1 MALLSPGVQVSVI
14 DQSNYTPA
22 ASGSIPYFLIA
33 TAQNKISGAGTGI
46 APGTLAVNAN
56 QLYLMSSQR
65 ELLST
70 YGVPFFYNTTAG
82 TPINGYELNE
92 YGLLAAYSALGV
104 TNQAYIQ
111 RVDIDLSALTATL
124 NRPVGAPA
132 NGTYWLDTTNSN
144 WGINQ
149 WNQTTSAFT
158 NQTPSVITDYTY
170 LETESTVPLQSYGSI
185 GNYAVVSAN
194 PLSAGESNLTNP
206 LYYKRS
212 GPTTAQAPGWLQDSY
227 SADELYNTWVLVGSD
242 EWKTSWATVQ
252 GTTAPSSLPVG
263 NTIVINNTTVT
274 IASSPNNT
282 VQYLAGQINGVLNNY
297 GVFAANIGGSLNL
310 YADSTALGAN
320 LTVTGAS
327 VANSVATLTF
337 ATTSVAPFT
346 VGSSITVAGIVD
358 NSTGS
363 EYDGTYTV
371 TACGNTSVSYASTAT
386 GGYTSGGTIKQ
397 PGTIFV
403 QNGTGTPLSTLG
415 ITAGTYASPAYFAGA
430 NYQAPRWR
438 ASDVIPEPTGS
449 VFQQT
454 NSVNQGT
461 TLIVK
466 RYSSTLGTYV
476 VQPCP
481 IYSSNAAADYALDP
495 TNGGQSIPAGTTY
508 AQVDPYGNLTSGFQ
522 ILERLATG
530 ATVVTGTV
538 VNPTFPETIAVTGA
552 TGNGT
557 TATLTFATQ
566 TSALFSAGSIISVSG
581 LTSTGS
587 AYNGTHTVTACTT
600 GSVSWASAVT
610 ATYVSGGTIAS
621 PLTYST
627 FTISATEPETGT
639 YTTPVTAVIAGSTS
653 ADFVAAVSAAG
664 VENVSANV
672 NSTGQIYFTHATGGD
687 IILVDGLHSPINIAG
702 FDVYTSPST
711 DYSVGVTYVNL
722 VNPTDGYQLSNWVS
736 APTFNYIPQATP
748 PEIDPVSG
756 TYWYYSD
763 ATTADIMIQNNGAWV
778 GYQTVSNDVRGYNL
792 TATNATGPIFSAT
805 APTTQTN
812 AALSPL
818 QYGDLWIDTSDLE
831 LYPMINRWETVNGQD
846 QWVAI
851 SNSDQTTINGIVFA
865 DARWAPNG
873 TTNPV
878 TDPIPPIS
886 GAGGLIT
893 SDYLDLD
900 APNPLLYP
908 QGMLLWN
915 TRRSGFNVKTF
926 EYNYFNAT
934 DYPFPDVLPTQT
946 STWLSAS
953 GLRVDGS
960 PNMGR
965 QAQRAIIVKALRS
978 GIDSN
983 QQILESQVQFNLLA
997 CPAYPELAPDMVTVN
1012 NNRGDTGFI
1021 VVDTP
1026 LRLPS
1031 DTQSLVKWA
1040 TDNNGLGVVT
1050 GDGNLAVGQ
1059 AYAAAFYPSCQTTDL
1074 SGNLVVTAPSH
1085 MMIRTIIRSDAVSY
1099 PWFAPAGLRRGVV
1112 DNAITIGYINEATGK
1127 FVPTSVT
1134 QGMRDVLYQNDINPI
1149 TFIPGAGITNFGNH
1163 TLQGTA
1169 TALDRI
1175 NVARLV
1181 AYLRGQ
1187 LEVIGNQYLF
1197 EPNDTITRS
1206 AITAQISSLM
1216 NALVSQRGVYDY
1228 LVVCDLSNNTP
1239 ATIDANE
1246 LFVDIAIEP
1255 TKAVEFIYIP
1265 MRIQNTGTI
1274 AAQGKA

>member
-22 ASGSIPYFLIA
+22 AAGSIPYFLIA

-56 QLYLMSSQR
+56 KLYLMSSQR
-65 ELLST
+65 DLLST

-104 TNQAYIQ
+104 TNLAYVQ

-124 NRPVGAPA
+124 NRPFGAPA
-132 NGTYWLDTTNSN
+132 NGTYWLDTTNSL

-158 NQTPSVITDYTY
+158 NQKPSVITDTVY
-170 LETESTVPLQSYGSI
+170 LEPSSTVPLQSYSSI
-185 GNYAVVSAN
+185 GNYAVVATN
-194 PLSAGESNLTNP
+194 TTNP
-206 LYYKRS
+206 TYYKRG
-212 GPTTAQAPGWLQDSY
+212 GPTTAQAPHWLQDGY

-242 EWKTSWATVQ
+242 EWKTSWATIQ

-263 NTIVINNTTVT
+263 NTIVINGITTT
-274 IASSPNNT
+274 IGSTNT
-282 VQYLAGQINGVLNNY
+282 VQQLVSDINDNMNNFGVY
-297 GVFAANIGGSLNL
+297 AANIGGSLNL
-310 YADSTALGAN
+310 YCDNTAVGGNIA
-320 LTVTGAS
+320 VTGATG
-327 VANSVATLTF
+327 NGTVATLTF
-337 ATTSVAPFT
+337 STQETAPFA
-346 VGSSITVAGIVD
+346 ITDEILVTGLT
-358 NSTGS
+358 STGAV
-363 EYDGTYTV
+363 YNGYQLV
-371 TACGNTSVSYASTAT
+371 TACSNSSVSFSSTYT
-386 GGYTSGGTIKQ
+386 GAYVSGGTIGD
-397 PGTIFV
+397 PGAIFIS
-403 QNGTGTPLSTLG
+403 NGVGTPLTTLG
-415 ITAGTYASPAYFAGA
+415 ITPGNYQAPEYNHGA

-438 ASDVIPEPTGS
+438 STDSNPAPTGS
-449 VFQQT
+449 IFQQT
-454 NSVNQGT
+454 NSVNLGC

-466 RYSSTLGTYV
+466 QYNSTLGTYV
-476 VQPCP
+476 TQPCP
-481 IYSSNAAADYALDP
+481 VYSSDSDAIYALDP
-495 TNGGQSIPAGTTY
+495 VNGGQSIPAGTTY
-508 AQVDPYGNLTSGFQ
+508 AEIDPLHVYPSTVSGTSGFLL
-522 ILERLATG
+522 LERYATG
-530 ATVVTGTV
+530 PTVVTGSVT
-538 VNPTFPETIAVTGA
+538 NPTFPPFTVNVTGA
-552 TGNGT
+552 SGDGS
-557 TATLTFATQ
+557 TATLAFATQ
-566 TSALFSAGSIISVSG
+566 TFQYAVGSSITVAG
-581 LTSTGS
+581 LTSTG
-587 AYNGTHTVTACTT
+587 AGYNGTYTVTGSTT
-600 GSVSWASAVT
+600 TSVSYASAIT
-610 ATYVSGGTIAS
+610 AAYVSGGTITSPAT
-621 PLTYST
+621 PLT
-627 FTISATEPETGT
+627 FTLAATQPGTTTGISAIATLLGT
-639 YTTPVTAVIAGSTS
+639 TS
-653 ADFVAAVSAAG
+653 ADFINAVSAAN
-664 VENVSANV
+664 VPNVSATI
-672 NSTGQIYFTHATGGD
+672 NSAGAIVFTHATGGD
-687 IILVDGLHSPINIAG
+687 IKLTDLQGTPVTEAG
-702 FDVYTSPST
+702 FNTT
-711 DYSVGVTYVNL
+711 CIGVRLENTTGPAVAL
-722 VNPTDGYQLSNWVS
+722 TNWVS
-736 APTFNYIPQATP
+736 APTFNYIPQASP
-748 PEIDPVSG
+748 PEIDPISG

-778 GYQTVSNDVRGYNL
+778 GYQNVSNDVRGYNL

-878 TDPIPPIS
+878 TDPIPS
-886 GAGGLIT
+886 IT
-893 SDYLDLD
+893 SLLVSDYLDLD

-915 TRRSGFNVKTF
+915 TRRSGFNVKSF

-934 DYPFPDVLPTQT
+934 SYPYPDVLPSQT
-946 STWLSAS
+946 NTWLSAS
-953 GLRVDGS
+953 GLREDGS

-965 QAQRAIIVKALRS
+965 QAQRALIVKALRA
-978 GIDSN
+978 GIETN
-983 QQILESQVQFNLLA
+983 TQTRETQTQFNLLA
-997 CPAYPELAPDMVTVN
+997 CPQYPEIAPDMVVLN
-1012 NNRGDTGFI
+1012 NDRGDTGFI

-1026 LRLPS
+1026 LRLSPA
-1031 DTQSLVKWA
+1031 DVVTWA
-1040 TDNNGLGVVT
+1040 TNNNGLGTIT

-1059 AYAAAFYPSCQTTDL
+1059 AYAAAFYPSCKTTDL

-1112 DNAITIGYINEATGK
+1112 DNAIQLGYIDAPTGE
-1127 FVPTSVT
+1127 FTPTSIN
-1134 QGMRDVLYQNDINPI
+1134 QGLRDVLYMNDVNPI
-1149 TFIPGAGITNFGNH
+1149 TFIPGSGITNFGNH
-1163 TLQGTA
+1163 TLQGQA

-1206 AITAQISSLM
+1206 AIGAQITSLM
-1216 NALVSQRGVYDY
+1216 NALVSQRGIYDY

-1255 TKAVEFIYIP
+1255 VKAVEFIYIP
-1265 MRIQNTGTI
+1265 MRIQNTGSI
-1274 AAQGKA
+1274 AAQGSA

>member
-132 NGTYWLDTTNSN
+132 NGTYWLDTTNSK

-149 WNQTTSAFT
+149 WNQTTAAFT
-158 NQTPSVITDYTY
+158 NQTPSVITDFTY

-206 LYYKRS
+206 LYYKRG
-212 GPTTAQAPGWLQDSY
+212 GPTTAQAPHWLQDSM

-242 EWKTSWATVQ
+242 EWKTSWATIQ

-263 NTIVINNTTVT
+263 NTIVINGVTTTIGSPGTVT
-274 IASSPNNT
+274 QLVSD
-282 VQYLAGQINGVLNNY
+282 INDNMNNY
-297 GVFAANIGGSLNL
+297 GVYAANIGGSLNL
-310 YADSTALGAN
+310 YCDNTAVGGNIA
-320 LTVTGAS
+320 VTGATG
-327 VANSVATLTF
+327 NGTVATLTF
-337 ATTSVAPFT
+337 STQETAPFD
-346 VGSSITVAGIVD
+346 ITDVILVTGLT
-358 NSTGS
+358 STGGG
-363 EYDGTYTV
+363 YDGYQLV
-371 TACGNTSVSYASTAT
+371 TACSNSSVSFSSTYT
-386 GGYTSGGTIKQ
+386 GAYVSGGTIGD
-397 PGTIFV
+397 PGAIYIE
-403 QNGTGTPLSTLG
+403 NGTGTPLTTLG
-415 ITAGTYASPAYFAGA
+415 ITPGDYQSPEYAYGA

-438 ASDVIPEPTGS
+438 STDANPAPTGS
-449 VFQQT
+449 IFQQT
-454 NSVNQGT
+454 NSVNLGC

-466 RYSSTLGTYV
+466 RYNSTLGTYV
-476 VQPCP
+476 TQPCP
-481 IYSSNAAADYALDP
+481 VYSSDSDAIYALDP
-495 TNGGQSIPAGTTY
+495 VNGGQSIPAGTTY
-508 AQVDPYGNLTSGFQ
+508 AEIDPLHVYPSTVPGTSGFLL
-522 ILERLATG
+522 LERYATG
-530 ATVVTGTV
+530 PTVVTGSVT
-538 VNPTFPETIAVTGA
+538 NPTFPPFTVNVTGA
-552 TGNGT
+552 SGDGS
-557 TATLTFATQ
+557 TATLAFATQ
-566 TSALFSAGSIISVSG
+566 TFQYAVGSSITVAG
-581 LTSTGS
+581 LTSTG
-587 AYNGTHTVTACTT
+587 AGYNGTYTVTGSTAT
-600 GSVSWASAVT
+600 SVSYASAIT
-610 ATYVSGGTIAS
+610 AAYVSGGTITSPAT
-621 PLTYST
+621 PLTFAIAATQPGTTTST
-627 FTISATEPETGT
+627 SAIATLLGT
-639 YTTPVTAVIAGSTS
+639 TS
-653 ADFVAAVSAAG
+653 ADFINAVSAAN
-664 VENVSANV
+664 VPNVSATI
-672 NSTGQIYFTHATGGD
+672 NSAGAIVFTHATGGD
-687 IILVDGLHSPINIAG
+687 ITLTNLQGTPVTDAG
-702 FDVYTSPST
+702 FDTT
-711 DYSVGVTYVNL
+711 CVGVRLQNTTGPAIAL
-722 VNPTDGYQLSNWVS
+722 TNWVS
-736 APTFNYIPQATP
+736 APTFNYIPQANP

-851 SNSDQTTINGIVFA
+851 SNSDQSTINGILFA

-934 DYPFPDVLPTQT
+934 DYPFPDVLPDQT

-1134 QGMRDVLYQNDINPI
+1134 PGMRDVLYQNDINPI

>member
-22 ASGSIPYFLIA
+22 AAGSIPYFLIA

-56 QLYLMSSQR
+56 KLYLMSSQR
-65 ELLST
+65 DLLST

-104 TNQAYIQ
+104 TNLAYVQ

-124 NRPVGAPA
+124 NRPFGAPA
-132 NGTYWLDTTNSN
+132 NGTYWLDTTNSL

-158 NQTPSVITDYTY
+158 NQKPSVITDTVY
-170 LETESTVPLQSYGSI
+170 LEPSSTVPLQSYSSI
-185 GNYAVVSAN
+185 GNYAVVATN
-194 PLSAGESNLTNP
+194 TTNP
-206 LYYKRS
+206 TYYKRG
-212 GPTTAQAPGWLQDSY
+212 GPTTAQAPHWLQDSY

-242 EWKTSWATVQ
+242 EWKTSWATIQ

-263 NTIVINNTTVT
+263 NTIVINGITTT
-274 IASSPNNT
+274 IGSTNT
-282 VQYLAGQINGVLNNY
+282 VQQLVSDINDNMNNFGVY
-297 GVFAANIGGSLNL
+297 AANIGGSLNL
-310 YADSTALGAN
+310 YCDNTAVGGNIA
-320 LTVTGAS
+320 VTGATG
-327 VANSVATLTF
+327 NGTVATLTF
-337 ATTSVAPFT
+337 STQETAPFA
-346 VGSSITVAGIVD
+346 ITDEILVTGLT
-358 NSTGS
+358 STGAV
-363 EYDGTYTV
+363 YNGYQLV
-371 TACGNTSVSYASTAT
+371 TACSNSSVSFSSTYT
-386 GGYTSGGTIKQ
+386 GAYVSGGTIGD
-397 PGTIFV
+397 PGAIFIS
-403 QNGTGTPLSTLG
+403 NGVGTPLTTLG
-415 ITAGTYASPAYFAGA
+415 ITPGNYQAPEYNHGA

-438 ASDVIPEPTGS
+438 STDSNPAPTGS
-449 VFQQT
+449 IFQQT
-454 NSVNQGT
+454 NSVNLGC

-466 RYSSTLGTYV
+466 RYNSTLGTYV
-476 VQPCP
+476 TQPCP
-481 IYSSNAAADYALDP
+481 VYSSDSDAIYALDP
-495 TNGGQSIPAGTTY
+495 VNGGQSIPAGTTY
-508 AQVDPYGNLTSGFQ
+508 AEIDPLHVYPSTVSGTSGFLL
-522 ILERLATG
+522 LERYATG
-530 ATVVTGTV
+530 PTVVTGSVT
-538 VNPTFPETIAVTGA
+538 NPTFPPFTVNVTGA
-552 TGNGT
+552 SGDGS
-557 TATLTFATQ
+557 TATLAFATQ
-566 TSALFSAGSIISVSG
+566 TFQYAVGSSITVAG
-581 LTSTGS
+581 LTSTG
-587 AYNGTHTVTACTT
+587 AGYNGTYTVTGSTT
-600 GSVSWASAVT
+600 TSVSYASAIT
-610 ATYVSGGTIAS
+610 AAYVSGGTITSPAT
-621 PLTYST
+621 PLT
-627 FTISATEPETGT
+627 FTLAATQPGTTTGISAIATLLGT
-639 YTTPVTAVIAGSTS
+639 TS
-653 ADFVAAVSAAG
+653 ADFINAVSAAN
-664 VENVSANV
+664 VPNVSATI
-672 NSTGQIYFTHATGGD
+672 NSAGAIVFTHATGGD
-687 IILVDGLHSPINIAG
+687 IKLTNLQGTPVTEAG
-702 FDVYTSPST
+702 FNTT
-711 DYSVGVTYVNL
+711 CIGVRLENTTGPAVAL
-722 VNPTDGYQLSNWVS
+722 TNWVS
-736 APTFNYIPQATP
+736 APTFNYIPQASP
-748 PEIDPVSG
+748 PEIDPISG

-778 GYQTVSNDVRGYNL
+778 GYQNVSNDVRGYNL

-878 TDPIPPIS
+878 TDPIPS
-886 GAGGLIT
+886 IT
-893 SDYLDLD
+893 SLLVSDYLDLD

-915 TRRSGFNVKTF
+915 TRRSGFNVKSF

-934 DYPFPDVLPTQT
+934 SYPYPDVLPSQT
-946 STWLSAS
+946 NTWLSAS
-953 GLRVDGS
+953 GLREDGS

-965 QAQRAIIVKALRS
+965 QAQRALIVKALRA
-978 GIDSN
+978 GIETN
-983 QQILESQVQFNLLA
+983 TQTRETQTQFNLLA
-997 CPAYPELAPDMVTVN
+997 CPQYPEIAPDMVVLN
-1012 NNRGDTGFI
+1012 NDRGDTGFI

-1026 LRLPS
+1026 LRLSPA
-1031 DTQSLVKWA
+1031 DVVTWA
-1040 TDNNGLGVVT
+1040 TNNNGLGTIT

-1059 AYAAAFYPSCQTTDL
+1059 AYAAAFYPSCKTTDL

-1112 DNAITIGYINEATGK
+1112 DNAIQLGYIDAPTGE
-1127 FVPTSVT
+1127 FTPTSIN
-1134 QGMRDVLYQNDINPI
+1134 QGLRDVLYMNDVNPI
-1149 TFIPGAGITNFGNH
+1149 TFIPGSGITNFGNH
-1163 TLQGTA
+1163 TLQGQA

-1206 AITAQISSLM
+1206 AIGAQITSLM
-1216 NALVSQRGVYDY
+1216 NALVSQRGIYDY

-1255 TKAVEFIYIP
+1255 VKAVEFIYIP
-1265 MRIQNTGTI
+1265 MRIQNTGSI
-1274 AAQGKA
+1274 AAQGSA

>member
-22 ASGSIPYFLIA
+22 AAGSIPYFLIA

-56 QLYLMSSQR
+56 KLYLMSSQR
-65 ELLST
+65 DLLST

-104 TNQAYIQ
+104 TNLAYVQ

-124 NRPVGAPA
+124 NRPFGAPA
-132 NGTYWLDTTNSN
+132 NGTYWLDTTNSL

-158 NQTPSVITDYTY
+158 NQKPSVITDTVY
-170 LETESTVPLQSYGSI
+170 LEPSSTVPLQSYSSI
-185 GNYAVVSAN
+185 GNYAVVATN
-194 PLSAGESNLTNP
+194 TTNP
-206 LYYKRS
+206 TYYKRG
-212 GPTTAQAPGWLQDSY
+212 GPTTAQAPHWLQDSY

-242 EWKTSWATVQ
+242 EWKTSWATIQ

-263 NTIVINNTTVT
+263 NTIVINGITTT
-274 IASSPNNT
+274 IGSTNT
-282 VQYLAGQINGVLNNY
+282 VQQLVSDINDNMNNFGVY
-297 GVFAANIGGSLNL
+297 AANIGGSLNL
-310 YADSTALGAN
+310 YCDNTAVGGNIA
-320 LTVTGAS
+320 VTGATG
-327 VANSVATLTF
+327 NGTVATLTF
-337 ATTSVAPFT
+337 STQETAPFA
-346 VGSSITVAGIVD
+346 ITDEILVTGLT
-358 NSTGS
+358 STGAV
-363 EYDGTYTV
+363 YNGYQLV
-371 TACGNTSVSYASTAT
+371 TACSNSSVSFSSTYT
-386 GGYTSGGTIKQ
+386 GAYVSGGTIGD
-397 PGTIFV
+397 PGAIFIS
-403 QNGTGTPLSTLG
+403 NGVGTPLTTLG
-415 ITAGTYASPAYFAGA
+415 ITPGDYQAPEYNHGA

-438 ASDVIPEPTGS
+438 STDSNPAPTGS
-449 VFQQT
+449 IFQQT
-454 NSVNQGT
+454 NSVNLGC

-466 RYSSTLGTYV
+466 QYNSTLGTYV
-476 VQPCP
+476 TQPCP
-481 IYSSNAAADYALDP
+481 VYSSDSDAIYALDP
-495 TNGGQSIPAGTTY
+495 VNGGQSIPAGTTY
-508 AQVDPYGNLTSGFQ
+508 AEIDPLHVYPSTVSGTSGFLL
-522 ILERLATG
+522 LERYATG
-530 ATVVTGTV
+530 PTVVTGSVT
-538 VNPTFPETIAVTGA
+538 NPTFPPFTVNVTGA
-552 TGNGT
+552 SGDGS
-557 TATLTFATQ
+557 TATLAFATQ
-566 TSALFSAGSIISVSG
+566 TFQYAVGSSITVAG
-581 LTSTGS
+581 LTSTG
-587 AYNGTHTVTACTT
+587 AGYNGTYTVTGSTT
-600 GSVSWASAVT
+600 TSVSYASAIT
-610 ATYVSGGTIAS
+610 AAYVSGGTITSPAT
-621 PLTYST
+621 PLT
-627 FTISATEPETGT
+627 FTLAATQPGTTTGISAIATLLGT
-639 YTTPVTAVIAGSTS
+639 TS
-653 ADFVAAVSAAG
+653 ADFINAVSAAN
-664 VENVSANV
+664 VPNVSATI
-672 NSTGQIYFTHATGGD
+672 NSAGAIVFTHATGGD
-687 IILVDGLHSPINIAG
+687 IKLTNLQGTPVTEAG
-702 FDVYTSPST
+702 FNTT
-711 DYSVGVTYVNL
+711 CIGVRLENTTGPAIVL
-722 VNPTDGYQLSNWVS
+722 TNWVS
-736 APTFNYIPQATP
+736 APTFNYIPQASP
-748 PEIDPVSG
+748 PEIDPISG

-778 GYQTVSNDVRGYNL
+778 GYQNVSNDVRGYNL

-878 TDPIPPIS
+878 TDPIPS
-886 GAGGLIT
+886 IT
-893 SDYLDLD
+893 SLLVSDYLDLD

-915 TRRSGFNVKTF
+915 TRRSGFNVKSF

-934 DYPFPDVLPTQT
+934 SYPYPDVLPSQT
-946 STWLSAS
+946 NTWLSAS
-953 GLRVDGS
+953 GLREDGS

-965 QAQRAIIVKALRS
+965 QAQRALIVKALRA
-978 GIDSN
+978 GIETN
-983 QQILESQVQFNLLA
+983 TQTRETQTQFNLLA
-997 CPAYPELAPDMVTVN
+997 CPQYPEIAPDMVVLN
-1012 NNRGDTGFI
+1012 NDRGDTGFI

-1026 LRLPS
+1026 LRLSPA
-1031 DTQSLVKWA
+1031 DVVTWA
-1040 TDNNGLGVVT
+1040 TNNNGLGTIT

-1059 AYAAAFYPSCQTTDL
+1059 AYAAAFYPSCKTTDL

-1112 DNAITIGYINEATGK
+1112 DNAIQLGYIDAPTGE
-1127 FVPTSVT
+1127 FTPTSIN
-1134 QGMRDVLYQNDINPI
+1134 QGLRDVLYMNDVNPI
-1149 TFIPGAGITNFGNH
+1149 TFIPGSGITNFGNH
-1163 TLQGTA
+1163 TLQGQA

-1206 AITAQISSLM
+1206 AIGAQITSLM
-1216 NALVSQRGVYDY
+1216 NALVSQRGIYDY

-1255 TKAVEFIYIP
+1255 VKAVEFIYIP
-1265 MRIQNTGTI
+1265 MRIQNTGSI
-1274 AAQGKA
+1274 AAQGSA

>member
-22 ASGSIPYFLIA
+22 AAGSIPYFLIA

-56 QLYLMSSQR
+56 KLYLMSSQR
-65 ELLST
+65 DLLST

-104 TNQAYIQ
+104 TNLAYVQ

-124 NRPVGAPA
+124 NRPFGAPA
-132 NGTYWLDTTNSN
+132 NGTYWLDTTNSL

-158 NQTPSVITDYTY
+158 NQKPSVITDTVY
-170 LETESTVPLQSYGSI
+170 LEPSSTVPLQSYGSI
-185 GNYAVVSAN
+185 GNYAVVATN
-194 PLSAGESNLTNP
+194 TTNP
-206 LYYKRS
+206 TYYKRG
-212 GPTTAQAPGWLQDSY
+212 GPTTAQAPHWLQDSY

-242 EWKTSWATVQ
+242 EWKTSWATIQ

-263 NTIVINNTTVT
+263 NTIVINGITTT
-274 IASSPNNT
+274 IGSTNT
-282 VQYLAGQINGVLNNY
+282 VQQLVSDINDNMNNFGVY
-297 GVFAANIGGSLNL
+297 AANIGGSLNL
-310 YADSTALGAN
+310 YCDNTAVGGNIA
-320 LTVTGAS
+320 VTGATG
-327 VANSVATLTF
+327 NGTVATLTF
-337 ATTSVAPFT
+337 STQETAPFA
-346 VGSSITVAGIVD
+346 ITDEILVTGLT
-358 NSTGS
+358 STGAV
-363 EYDGTYTV
+363 YNGYQLV
-371 TACGNTSVSYASTAT
+371 TACSNSSVSFSSTYT
-386 GGYTSGGTIKQ
+386 GAYVSGGTIGD
-397 PGTIFV
+397 PGAIFIS
-403 QNGTGTPLSTLG
+403 NGVGTPLTTLG
-415 ITAGTYASPAYFAGA
+415 ITPGNYQAPEYNHGA

-438 ASDVIPEPTGS
+438 STDSNPAPTGS
-449 VFQQT
+449 IFQQT
-454 NSVNQGT
+454 NSVNLGC

-466 RYSSTLGTYV
+466 QYNSTLGTYV
-476 VQPCP
+476 TQPCP
-481 IYSSNAAADYALDP
+481 VYSSDSDAIYALDP
-495 TNGGQSIPAGTTY
+495 VNGGQSIPAGTTY
-508 AQVDPYGNLTSGFQ
+508 AEIDPLHVYPSTVSGTSGFLL
-522 ILERLATG
+522 LERYATG
-530 ATVVTGTV
+530 PTVVTGSVT
-538 VNPTFPETIAVTGA
+538 NPTFPPFTVNVTGA
-552 TGNGT
+552 SGDGS
-557 TATLTFATQ
+557 TATLAFATQ
-566 TSALFSAGSIISVSG
+566 TFQYAVGSSITVAG
-581 LTSTGS
+581 LTSTG
-587 AYNGTHTVTACTT
+587 AGYNGTYTVTGSTT
-600 GSVSWASAVT
+600 TSVSYASAIT
-610 ATYVSGGTIAS
+610 AAYVSGGTITSPAT
-621 PLTYST
+621 PLT
-627 FTISATEPETGT
+627 FTLAATQPGTTTGISAIATLLGT
-639 YTTPVTAVIAGSTS
+639 TS
-653 ADFVAAVSAAG
+653 ADFINAVSAAN
-664 VENVSANV
+664 VPNVSATI
-672 NSTGQIYFTHATGGD
+672 NSAGAIVFTHATGGD
-687 IILVDGLHSPINIAG
+687 IKLTNLQGTPVTEAG
-702 FDVYTSPST
+702 FNTT
-711 DYSVGVTYVNL
+711 CIGVRLENTTGPAIVL
-722 VNPTDGYQLSNWVS
+722 TNWVS
-736 APTFNYIPQATP
+736 APTFNYIPQASP
-748 PEIDPVSG
+748 PEIDPISG

-778 GYQTVSNDVRGYNL
+778 GYQNVSNDVRGYNL

-878 TDPIPPIS
+878 TDPIPS
-886 GAGGLIT
+886 IT
-893 SDYLDLD
+893 SLLVSDYLDLD

-915 TRRSGFNVKTF
+915 TRRSGFNVKSF

-934 DYPFPDVLPTQT
+934 SYPYPDVLPSQT
-946 STWLSAS
+946 NTWLSAS
-953 GLRVDGS
+953 GLREDGS

-965 QAQRAIIVKALRS
+965 QAQRALIVKALRA
-978 GIDSN
+978 GIETN
-983 QQILESQVQFNLLA
+983 TQTRETQTQFNLLA
-997 CPAYPELAPDMVTVN
+997 CPQYPEIAPDMVVLN
-1012 NNRGDTGFI
+1012 NDRGDTGFI

-1026 LRLPS
+1026 LRLSPA
-1031 DTQSLVKWA
+1031 DVVTWA
-1040 TDNNGLGVVT
+1040 TNNNGLGTIT

-1059 AYAAAFYPSCQTTDL
+1059 AYAAAFYPSCKTTDL

-1112 DNAITIGYINEATGK
+1112 DNAIQLGYIDAPTGE
-1127 FVPTSVT
+1127 FTPTSIN
-1134 QGMRDVLYQNDINPI
+1134 QGLRDVLYMNDVNPI
-1149 TFIPGAGITNFGNH
+1149 TFIPGSGITNFGNH
-1163 TLQGTA
+1163 TLQGQA

-1206 AITAQISSLM
+1206 AIGAQITSLM
-1216 NALVSQRGVYDY
+1216 NALVSQRGIYDY

-1255 TKAVEFIYIP
+1255 VKAVEFIYIP
-1265 MRIQNTGTI
+1265 MRIQNTGSI
-1274 AAQGKA
+1274 AAQGSA

>member
-132 NGTYWLDTTNSN
+132 NGTYWLDTTNSV

-149 WNQTTSAFT
+149 WNQTTAAFT
-158 NQTPSVITDYTY
+158 NQVPSVITDFTF

-206 LYYKRS
+206 IYYKRS
-212 GPTTAQAPGWLQDSY
+212 GPTTAQAPHWLQDGS
-227 SADELYNTWVLVGSD
+227 SADELYNTWVLVGSN
-242 EWKTSWATVQ
+242 EWETAWATIQ

-263 NTIVINNTTVT
+263 NTIVINGVTTT
-274 IASSPNNT
+274 IGSTNT
-282 VQYLAGQINGVLNNY
+282 VQQLVSDINDNMNNFGVY
-297 GVFAANIGGSLNL
+297 AANIGGSLNL
-310 YADSTALGAN
+310 YADSTALGGT
-320 LTVTGAS
+320 LSVTGATGN
-327 VANSVATLTF
+327 ATVATLTF
-337 ATTSVAPFT
+337 ATQETAPYDLND
-346 VGSSITVAGIVD
+346 SILVTGLT
-358 NSTGS
+358 STGAG
-363 EYDGTYTV
+363 YNGYQIV
-371 TACGNTSVSYASTAT
+371 TACSNSSVSFNSTYT
-386 GGYTSGGTIKQ
+386 GAYVSGGTIGD
-397 PGTIFV
+397 PGAIYIEDGV
-403 QNGTGTPLSTLG
+403 GTPLTTLG
-415 ITAGTYASPAYFAGA
+415 ITPGDYQAPEYAHGA
-430 NYQAPRWR
+430 NYEAPRWR
-438 ASDVIPEPTGS
+438 STDTNPAPTGS
-449 VFQQT
+449 IFQQT
-454 NSVNQGT
+454 NSVNQGC

-466 RYSSTLGTYV
+466 RYNSTLGTYV
-476 VQPCP
+476 LQPCP
-481 IYSSNAAADYALDP
+481 VYANDRTAIYALDP
-495 TNGGQSIPAGTTY
+495 VNGGQSIPAGSTY
-508 AQVDPYGNLTSGFQ
+508 AEIDPLNSSNTAVFGSSGFLL
-522 ILERLATG
+522 LERYATG
-530 ATVVTGTV
+530 PTVVTGSNTAPGPFV
-538 VNPTFPETIAVTGA
+538 SGNSFTITATQPETSSTVSAIAVI
-552 TGNGT
+552 NGT
-557 TATLTFATQ
+557 TA
-566 TSALFSAGSIISVSG
+566 
-581 LTSTGS
+581 
-587 AYNGTHTVTACTT
+587 
-600 GSVSWASAVT
+600 
-610 ATYVSGGTIAS
+610 
-621 PLTYST
+621 
-627 FTISATEPETGT
+627 
-639 YTTPVTAVIAGSTS
+639 
-653 ADFVAAVSAAG
+653 ADFINAVSAAD
-664 VENVSANV
+664 VPNVSATI
-672 NSTGQIYFTHATGGD
+672 NSAGAIVFTHATGGD
-687 IILVDGLHSPINIAG
+687 IILANISGTPIAATGL
-702 FDVYTSPST
+702 DTT
-711 DYSVGVTYVNL
+711 CVGVRLQNTTG
-722 VNPTDGYQLSNWVS
+722 PTLILSNWVT
-736 APTFNYIPQATP
+736 APTFNYIPQANP

-763 ATTADIMIQNNGAWV
+763 ATTADIMIQNNGAWM
-778 GYQTVSNDVRGYNL
+778 GYQNVTNDVRGYNL
-792 TATNATGPIFSAT
+792 SMTNATGPIFSAT

-851 SNSDQTTINGIVFA
+851 SNSDQSTINGIVFA

-934 DYPFPDVLPTQT
+934 DYPFPDVLPDQT

-953 GLRVDGS
+953 GLRIDGS

-997 CPAYPELAPDMVTVN
+997 CPQYPELAPDMVTVN

-1031 DTQSLVKWA
+1031 DTQSLVRWA

-1134 QGMRDVLYQNDINPI
+1134 PGMRDVLYQNDINPI

>member
-22 ASGSIPYFLIA
+22 AAGSIPYFLIA

-56 QLYLMSSQR
+56 KLYLMSSQR
-65 ELLST
+65 DLLST

-104 TNQAYIQ
+104 TNLAYVQ

-124 NRPVGAPA
+124 NRPFGAPA
-132 NGTYWLDTTNSN
+132 NGTYWLDTTNSL

-158 NQTPSVITDYTY
+158 NQKPSVITDTVY
-170 LETESTVPLQSYGSI
+170 LEPSSTVPLQSYGSI
-185 GNYAVVSAN
+185 GNYAVVATN
-194 PLSAGESNLTNP
+194 TTNP
-206 LYYKRS
+206 TYYKRG
-212 GPTTAQAPGWLQDSY
+212 GPTTAQAPHWLQDSY

-242 EWKTSWATVQ
+242 EWKTSWATIQ

-263 NTIVINNTTVT
+263 NTIVINGITTT
-274 IASSPNNT
+274 IGSTNT
-282 VQYLAGQINGVLNNY
+282 VQQLVSDINDNMNNFGVY
-297 GVFAANIGGSLNL
+297 AANIGGSLNL
-310 YADSTALGAN
+310 YCDNTAVGGNIA
-320 LTVTGAS
+320 VTGATG
-327 VANSVATLTF
+327 NGTVATLTF
-337 ATTSVAPFT
+337 STQETAPFA
-346 VGSSITVAGIVD
+346 ITDEILVTGLT
-358 NSTGS
+358 STGAV
-363 EYDGTYTV
+363 YNGYQLV
-371 TACGNTSVSYASTAT
+371 TACSNSSVSFSSTYT
-386 GGYTSGGTIKQ
+386 GAYVSGGTIGD
-397 PGTIFV
+397 PGAIFIS
-403 QNGTGTPLSTLG
+403 NGVGTPLTTLG
-415 ITAGTYASPAYFAGA
+415 ITPGNYQAPEYNHGA

-438 ASDVIPEPTGS
+438 STDSNPAPTGS
-449 VFQQT
+449 IFQQT
-454 NSVNQGT
+454 NSVNLGC

-466 RYSSTLGTYV
+466 RYNSTLGTYV
-476 VQPCP
+476 TQPCP
-481 IYSSNAAADYALDP
+481 VYSSDSDAIYALDP
-495 TNGGQSIPAGTTY
+495 VNGGQSIPAGTTY
-508 AQVDPYGNLTSGFQ
+508 AEIDPLHVYPSTVSGTSGFLL
-522 ILERLATG
+522 LERYATG
-530 ATVVTGTV
+530 PTVVTGSVT
-538 VNPTFPETIAVTGA
+538 NPTFPPFTVNVTGA
-552 TGNGT
+552 SGDGS
-557 TATLTFATQ
+557 TATLAFATQ
-566 TSALFSAGSIISVSG
+566 TFQYAVGSSITVAG
-581 LTSTGS
+581 LTSTG
-587 AYNGTHTVTACTT
+587 AGYNGTYTVTGSTT
-600 GSVSWASAVT
+600 TSVSYASAIT
-610 ATYVSGGTIAS
+610 AAYVSGGTITSPAT
-621 PLTYST
+621 PLT
-627 FTISATEPETGT
+627 FTLAATQPGTTTGISAIATLLGT
-639 YTTPVTAVIAGSTS
+639 TS
-653 ADFVAAVSAAG
+653 ADFINAVSAAN
-664 VENVSANV
+664 VPNVSATI
-672 NSTGQIYFTHATGGD
+672 NSAGAIVFTHATGGD
-687 IILVDGLHSPINIAG
+687 IKLTNLQGTPVTEAG
-702 FDVYTSPST
+702 FNTT
-711 DYSVGVTYVNL
+711 CIGVRLENTTGPAIVL
-722 VNPTDGYQLSNWVS
+722 TNWVS
-736 APTFNYIPQATP
+736 APTFNYIPQASP
-748 PEIDPVSG
+748 PEIDPISG

-778 GYQTVSNDVRGYNL
+778 GYQNVSNDVRGYNL

-878 TDPIPPIS
+878 TDPIPS
-886 GAGGLIT
+886 IT
-893 SDYLDLD
+893 SLLVSDYLDLD

-915 TRRSGFNVKTF
+915 TRRSGFNVKSF

-934 DYPFPDVLPTQT
+934 SYPYPDVLPSQT
-946 STWLSAS
+946 NTWLSAS
-953 GLRVDGS
+953 GLREDGS

-965 QAQRAIIVKALRS
+965 QAQRALIVKALRA
-978 GIDSN
+978 GIETN
-983 QQILESQVQFNLLA
+983 TQTRETQTQFNLLA
-997 CPAYPELAPDMVTVN
+997 CPQYPEIAPDMVVLN
-1012 NNRGDTGFI
+1012 NDRGDTGFI

-1026 LRLPS
+1026 LRLSPA
-1031 DTQSLVKWA
+1031 DVVTWA
-1040 TDNNGLGVVT
+1040 TNNNGLGTIT

-1059 AYAAAFYPSCQTTDL
+1059 AYAAAFYPSCKTTDL

-1112 DNAITIGYINEATGK
+1112 DNAIQLGYIDAPTGE
-1127 FVPTSVT
+1127 FTPTSIN
-1134 QGMRDVLYQNDINPI
+1134 QGLRDVLYMNDVNPI
-1149 TFIPGAGITNFGNH
+1149 TFIPGSGITNFGNH
-1163 TLQGTA
+1163 TLQGQA

-1206 AITAQISSLM
+1206 AIGAQITSLM
-1216 NALVSQRGVYDY
+1216 NALVSQRGIYDY

-1255 TKAVEFIYIP
+1255 MKAVEFIYIP
-1265 MRIQNTGTI
+1265 MRIQNTGSI
-1274 AAQGKA
+1274 AAQGSA

>member
-22 ASGSIPYFLIA
+22 AAGSIPYFLIA

-111 RVDIDLSALTATL
+111 RVDIDLAALTATL

-132 NGTYWLDTTNSN
+132 NGTYWLDTTNSH

-149 WNQTTSAFT
+149 WNQTTAAFT
-158 NQTPSVITDYTY
+158 NQVPLVITDYTF
-170 LETESTVPLQSYGSI
+170 LETASTVPLQSYGSI

-194 PLSAGESNLTNP
+194 PLSSGDSNLSNP
-206 LYYKRS
+206 VYYKRS
-212 GPTTAQAPGWLQDSY
+212 GPTTAQAPHLIQDGA

-242 EWKTSWATVQ
+242 EWKTSWATIQ

-263 NTIVINNTTVT
+263 NTIVINGITTTINSPGTVT
-274 IASSPNNT
+274 QLVSD
-282 VQYLAGQINGVLNNY
+282 INDNMNNY
-297 GVFAANIGGSLNL
+297 GVYAADIGGSLTL
-310 YADSTALGAN
+310 YADSTATGAP
-320 LTVTGAS
+320 LSVTGATG
-327 VANSVATLTF
+327 NGTVATLTF
-337 ATTSVAPFT
+337 TTQEVAPFDNGDSILVSGLVST
-346 VGSSITVAGIVD
+346 GAQYNGYHDIITCTTSSITF
-358 NSTGS
+358 SS
-363 EYDGTYTV
+363 TYTGAYV
-371 TACGNTSVSYASTAT
+371 
-386 GGYTSGGTIKQ
+386 SGGTITD
-397 PGTIFV
+397 PGALFIED
-403 QNGTGTPLSTLG
+403 GTGTPLTTLG
-415 ITAGTYASPAYFAGA
+415 ITPGDYQAPEYDHGA

-438 ASDVIPEPTGS
+438 STDNNPAPTGS
-449 VFQQT
+449 IFQQT
-454 NSVNQGT
+454 NSVNQGAT
-461 TLIVK
+461 VIVK
-466 RYSSTLGTYV
+466 KYNSTLGTFV
-476 VQPCP
+476 TQPCP
-481 IYSSNAAADYALDP
+481 IYAGDQYAIYGLDP
-495 TNGGQSIPAGTTY
+495 ANGGQSIPAGSTY
-508 AQVDPYGNLTSGFQ
+508 AQIDPRHSSYSQIAAPGTSELL
-522 ILERLATG
+522 ILERYATG
-530 ATVVTGTV
+530 PTVVTGSV
-538 VNPTFPETIAVTGA
+538 SNPTFPALNISITGA
-552 TGNGT
+552 SGNGSQVT
-557 TATLTFATQ
+557 FTFATQ
-566 TSALFSAGSIISVSG
+566 TFTYPIGATFTVSG
-581 LTSTGS
+581 VTPSS
-587 AYNGTHTVTACTT
+587 YNGTYTVASRTTSSVTVTSSNTDA
-600 GSVSWASAVT
+600 
-610 ATYVSGGTIAS
+610 YVSGGSIVGGI
-621 PLTYST
+621 PLSFSIY
-627 FTISATEPETGT
+627 ATEPGTSATTGT
-639 YTTPVTAVIAGSTS
+639 TVTISGTTA
-653 ADFVAAVSAAG
+653 ADFILAISAANIP
-664 VENVSANV
+664 NVSATL
-672 NSTGQIYFTHATGGD
+672 NSSGAVVFTHATGGD
-687 IILVDGLHSPINIAG
+687 IYLTNIVGTPVTEAG
-702 FDVYTSPST
+702 FVA
-711 DYSVGVTYVNL
+711 GVTGLRFVNMTGPG
-722 VNPTDGYQLSNWVS
+722 VILSNWVS
-736 APTFNYIPQATP
+736 APTFNYIPQANP
-748 PEIDPVSG
+748 PEINPVSG

-763 ATTADIMIQNNGAWV
+763 ATTADIMIQNNGAWM
-778 GYQTVSNDVRGYNL
+778 GYQNVTNDVRGYNL
-792 TATNATGPIFSAT
+792 SMTNATGPIFSAI

-812 AALSPL
+812 VALSPL

-831 LYPMINRWETVNGQD
+831 MYPMINRWETVNGQD

-878 TDPIPPIS
+878 SDPIPPIS

-908 QGMLLWN
+908 EGMLLWN

-934 DYPFPDVLPTQT
+934 DYPFPDVLPDQT

-983 QQILESQVQFNLLA
+983 QQILENQVQFNLLA
-997 CPAYPELAPDMVTVN
+997 CPQYPELAPDMVTVN

-1031 DTQSLVKWA
+1031 DSQSLITWA

-1112 DNAITIGYINEATGK
+1112 DNAITIGYIDAITGK
-1127 FVPTSVT
+1127 FVPTSIT
-1134 QGMRDVLYQNDINPI
+1134 QGIRDVLYQHDINPI

-1206 AITAQISSLM
+1206 AIGAQITSLM
-1216 NALVSQRGVYDY
+1216 NALVSQRGIYDY

-1255 TKAVEFIYIP
+1255 MKAVEFIYIP
-1265 MRIQNTGTI
+1265 MRIQNTGSI
-1274 AAQGKA
+1274 AAQGSA